1 VDENLER
8 TEVPHLWSWT
18 RFNPG
23 ACLLAPF
30 WAIGHR
36 AWIGLLVPLPAILV
50 RFIGYAIPEWR
61 VFDFVD
67 PVRLVLYW
75 VPAILFGL
83 KADKLAWQSNP
94 TSWSPTE
101 YRRQQRIW
109 MWAGLAIIVING
121 VLGQIEFQA

>member
-1 VDENLER
+1 MDENLES

-18 RFNPG
+18 RFNVG

-30 WAIGHR
+30 WAIGYR
-36 AWIGLLVPLPAILV
+36 AWVGLLVPLPAVLV
-50 RFIGYAIPEWR
+50 GLAGYAIPDWR

-67 PVRLVLYW
+67 PVRLVAYW

-83 KADKLAWQSNP
+83 HADRLAWQSNAARWS
-94 TSWSPTE
+94 TSE
-101 YRRQQRIW
+101 YRRQQWIW
-109 MWAGLAIIVING
+109 MAVGLAVIVINT